1 MALSASYVS
10 GTSFT
15 VSTDKTSDFAPGRA
29 VYCDCGVDGVKYAYV
44 SYSTYSDPNTTVTL
58 DSTESQAIT
67 SNLSYVLFS
76 RMQYKETGANVP
88 VQMVWMQR
96 GFKSEMALSWK
107 DADEIYVSSGALHID
122 NGTAENIYCA
132 QSQLTKQ
139 LTSLSNST
147 WYAIYV
153 DPPDNGLTLAAA
165 DIEYST
171 TMPTYDQAKRGWYH
185 GTNTDWR
192 CIGFVKS
199 DGSGNVLPFIQQ
211 MQCWRFTDAQT
222 DDISGATP
230 SNTWTAY
237 TAPSPVGNILTLWMI
252 TGTYSNAYVGIHV
265 RVTGTSGN
273 GIRALWLDSTNAVK
287 RQDNY
292 VQVPTDASKQFDMR
306 WTGATTNPIYARFYG
321 FELPAGI

>member
-67 SNLSYVLFS
+67 SNLSEVLFS
-76 RMQYKETGANVP
+76 RVQYKETGANVP
-88 VQMVWMQR
+88 VQVVWMQR
-96 GFKSEMALSWK
+96 GFKSGMTLSWK
-107 DADEIYVSSGALHID
+107 DADEIYVDSGALHID

-139 LTSLSNST
+139 LTSLSAST

-153 DPPDNGLTLAAA
+153 DPPDNGLSLAAA
-165 DIEYST
+165 DIEYSS
-171 TMPTYDQAKRGWYH
+171 TMPSYDQAKRGWYH

-192 CIGFVKS
+192 CIGFVLS
-199 DGSGNVLPFIQQ
+199 NGSSQIAPFLIAGPS
-211 MQCWRFTDAQT
+211 FLLNH
-222 DDISGATP
+222 DDSIVFVNGTTP
-230 SNTWTAY
+230 SNTWTDATCNAPLGNMTIIAKAASIY
-237 TAPSPVGNILTLWMI
+237 GNTAGAALQVRPNGSAGAGSSVIGTDQA
-252 TGTYSNAYVGIHV
+252 TSTYSSRYIIIDSNKIFEYRFSSACTNIAY
-265 RVTGTSGN
+265 
-273 GIRALWLDSTNAVK
+273 
-287 RQDNY
+287 
-292 VQVPTDASKQFDMR
+292 
-306 WTGATTNPIYARFYG
+306 
-321 FELPAGI
+321 FELLGFLLPNGL